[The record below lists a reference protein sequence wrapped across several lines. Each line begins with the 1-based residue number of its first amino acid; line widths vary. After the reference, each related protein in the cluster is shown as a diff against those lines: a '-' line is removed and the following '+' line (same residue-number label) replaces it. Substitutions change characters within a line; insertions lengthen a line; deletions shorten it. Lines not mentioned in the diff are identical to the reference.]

1 MVKDKCV
8 HKSGNQP
15 GRVSRVWWRGRD
27 SWMDRWTIWYL
38 DGVTAYLDSYRYL
51 YWECRA
57 LAQWYCYN
65 QGDDDITL
73 YRVIRLSQY
82 RICTINTCLYYHDL
96 QLQSMYAICMIETTL
111 GDWPPP
117 RISKTGHHQL
127 RSVPS
132 GNTALHHAASGQPA
146 ASTYIFMTELFFLGQ
161 NMVWM

>member
-73 YRVIRLSQY
+73 YRVISYQ
-82 RICTINTCLYYHDL
+82 TIAVQDLHHKYMFVWL

-111 GDWPPP
+111 GDHHLGLARLGITSWGQCQVATQRCITSP
-117 RISKTGHHQL
+117 RVSQEPHIYDW
-127 RSVPS
+127 V
-132 GNTALHHAASGQPA
+132 
-146 ASTYIFMTELFFLGQ
+146 ILGQ